1 MLKARRKSKAP
12 VGPFD
17 LRTRKLPGG
26 TEMEAIAS
34 GIALERERGI
44 GFGAGYTKAAAL
56 ANRNI
61 ISDATTQQPWIVGD
75 AATGLLRS
83 HNAPQLFDAFRN
95 EMEEIFTHELNP
107 SNITPQ
113 EFARGH
119 AWKKVLNIENN
130 EPLTGSFEDLGKH
143 YVTLKRGVFLT
154 HRLDTTA
161 QPVRNKAAP
170 SSNALTFDYHM
181 STPARIRT
189 TTVSPARFRTA
200 PVTISYFD

>member
-1 MLKARRKSKAP
+1 
-12 VGPFD
+12 
-17 LRTRKLPGG
+17 
-26 TEMEAIAS
+26 MEAIAS

-44 GFGAGYTKAAAL
+44 GYRTGYTKAAAL

-61 ISDATTQQPWIVGD
+61 MADASKQQPWIVGD

-83 HNAPQLFDAFRN
+83 HNAPQLFDVFRN
-95 EMEEIFTHELNP
+95 EMEEIFTHELTP
-107 SNITPQ
+107 GNITPQ

-130 EPLTGSFEDLGKH
+130 EPLTGSFEDLDKH
-143 YVTLKRGVFLT
+143 YVNLKTGVFLT
-154 HRLDTTA
+154 HRLETTA

-200 PVTISYFD
+200 PVTIPYFD